1 MAFIPRSEKTRAF
14 IIETTAGIF
23 NKKGYAGT
31 SMSDLTDATKL
42 TKGSIYG
49 NFENKEEVALAAFEY
64 NLSKRNR
71 LITQQLEISK
81 SNYDKLMA
89 FPAIYSSA
97 EMSCF
102 LEDGGC
108 PLLNTGVEADDA
120 NELFRIKVAEGV
132 TRWKQSLENIIT
144 AGIEAQEFRADTE
157 ISKTATSIIALIQ
170 GGIFLTKTTKNP
182 LLLNQ
187 SLEIIKEII
196 QKIAL

>member
-89 FPAIYSSA
+89 FPTIYSSA

-144 AGIEAQEFRADTE
+144 AGIEAQEFKAETE

-170 GGIFLTKTTKNP
+170 GGVFLTKTTKNP

-187 SLEIIKEII
+187 SLETIREMIK
-196 QKIAL
+196 KITL